1 MRKVQEFRGLIDG
14 LFHSDFVRFQGIW
27 VEEHLRLMTAL
38 RVFFGNDMDKIII
51 MAAIGQ
57 QQLRDPALPPLAY
70 APRREGMPFGDR
82 ARLTNVDRLAA
93 ATGIPR
99 ESVRRKVKELIALGW
114 VERVGTRALAVRPA
128 AAADMQPATLTLFSV
143 LDRLFAEFA
152 AALVERGQLRIERT
166 RTGTSRAP

>member
-1 MRKVQEFRGLIDG
+1 
-14 LFHSDFVRFQGIW
+14 
-27 VEEHLRLMTAL
+27 
-38 RVFFGNDMDKIII
+38 MDKIII

-57 QQLRDPALPPLAY
+57 QQLRDPTLPPRAY
-70 APRREGMPFGDR
+70 APDREAEPRGNR

-99 ESVRRKVKELIALGW
+99 ESVRRKVKELIEIGW

-152 AALVERGQLRIERT
+152 AALVERGELRIERT
-166 RTGTSRAP
+166 RAATSNAP